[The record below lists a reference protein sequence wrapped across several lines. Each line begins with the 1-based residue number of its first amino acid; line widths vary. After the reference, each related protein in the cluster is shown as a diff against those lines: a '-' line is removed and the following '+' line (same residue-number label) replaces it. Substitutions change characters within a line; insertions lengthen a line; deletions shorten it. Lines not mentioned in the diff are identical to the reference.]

1 MLITVSS
8 LRYAEAVLKA
18 TSKEERMSK
27 ENMALWNSVC
37 ETDPG
42 NTKHVN
48 QRGGFTAIGAQS
60 QLMKATEVFG
70 AFGYGWGVKTE
81 HIDKWEDCGLVI
93 YQATL
98 WFLLEGKDEECYV
111 PIHSSIQY
119 NKNGRIDDDF
129 FKKVATDALTKG
141 LSKLGFNADVFMG
154 KFDDNKYVNTLT
166 EKYTK
171 QMDDTAKELVKKELK
186 GIQETDDFYVKVIHA
201 LDKGKIGNGNL
212 ESSIQKIKDYK
223 SSIAAKPQPAGK
235 PAGKPKKQTEIRITD
250 TEESSKNVTN

>member
-1 MLITVSS
+1 
-8 LRYAEAVLKA
+8 
-18 TSKEERMSK
+18 MSK

-70 AFGYGWGVKTE
+70 PFGYGWGVKTE
-81 HIDKWEDCGLVI
+81 HIDKWEDCGLVV

-98 WFLLEGKDEECYV
+98 WFIPEGETEECYV

-166 EKYTK
+166 EKYNK
-171 QMDDTAKELVKKELK
+171 QMDDTAKELIKKELK

-201 LDKGKIGNGNL
+201 LDKGKIGTGNL

-223 SSIAAKPQPAGK
+223 SLIAASSQPAGK
-235 PAGKPKKQTEIRITD
+235 TKKQTEIRID
-250 TEESSKNVTN
+250 DVIHKEINKNVTN